1 MHAKNCLPWGTAFV
15 AAAAWLSTAASLHAG
30 ESVSTTGK
38 PLPQLVGQPAP
49 DFKLPDAAGQQHA
62 LTDLSAARLVVVA
75 FLGTE
80 CPLARLY
87 APRLEQLAA
96 EYAERG
102 VRVVGIDAN
111 VQDTPAELAE
121 FGRELGVKFPLL
133 KDEGNVVAD
142 SFGAVRVPEVF
153 LLDEQRVV
161 RYRGRIDDQFGVA
174 QQRAQASRRDLATA
188 IDELLAGKAVSQS
201 ELPAPG
207 CFIGRVTKPDAAAQ
221 VTYSK
226 HVAKILQDRCVEC
239 HRPGEIGPFSMLTY
253 ADVAGW
259 GETIREVVD
268 QGRMPP
274 WFADPKHGH
283 FSNDPRLSEEEKQQI
298 RAWVAA
304 GSPEGDPQDL
314 PPPRTYT
321 EGWNIPTPDVVL
333 KMRDEPFQIPAEGKI
348 DYQHFV
354 IDPGF
359 TEDKWSVASEARP
372 GNRAVV
378 HHILVFLHP
387 PGQPLEI
394 GRGSLLAAYAPGA
407 PPRKVTKGQAKRI
420 PAGSKIIMQVHYTSN
435 GRPQQ
440 DLSSLG
446 LKLCDAKEVRQEVE
460 SGWAV
465 NFGIAIPPGAAN
477 FKSFSMHR
485 FTDDRLLL
493 FLTPHMHMRGK
504 SFRYEAWYPNGK
516 REVLLDVPKWDFN
529 WQIDYVLAE
538 PKLMPKGTQL
548 RCFATYDNS
557 AGNLSNPDPTKW
569 VFFGE
574 QTWDEMMIGWFTA
587 VTPPPDDTAQKPAE
601 GTSGR

>member
-1 MHAKNCLPWGTAFV
+1 M
-15 AAAAWLSTAASLHAG
+15 
-30 ESVSTTGK
+30 
-38 PLPQLVGQPAP
+38 
-49 DFKLPDAAGQQHA
+49 
-62 LTDLSAARLVVVA
+62 VVA

-87 APRLEQLAA
+87 GPRLEQLAA
-96 EYAERG
+96 DYAERG
-102 VRVVGIDAN
+102 VRIVGIDSN
-111 VQDTPAELAE
+111 VQDTPAEMAE
-121 FGRELGVKFPLL
+121 FAREHGVTFPLL
-133 KDEGNVVAD
+133 KDTNNVVAD
-142 SFGAVRVPEVF
+142 RFGALRVPEVF
-153 LLDEQRVV
+153 LLDDQRVV
-161 RYRGRIDDQFGVA
+161 RYHGRIDDQFGVA

-188 IDELLAGKAVSQS
+188 IDELLAGNAVSQP
-201 ELPAPG
+201 ELSAPG
-207 CFIGRVTKPDAAAQ
+207 CFIGRVTQPDSSAT
-221 VTYSK
+221 VTYAK
-226 HVAKILQDRCVEC
+226 HIAKIFQERCVEC
-239 HRPGEIGPFSMLTY
+239 HRPGEIGPFSMVTY
-253 ADVAGW
+253 ADVVGW
-259 GETIREVVD
+259 GDTIREVVD

-283 FSNDPRLSEEEKQQI
+283 FSNDPRLSDEEKEQI
-298 RAWVAA
+298 AAWVKA
-304 GSPEGDPQDL
+304 GCPEGDPRDL
-314 PPPRTYT
+314 PPARTYS
-321 EGWNIPTPDVVL
+321 EGWNIPTPDVVF
-333 KMRDEPFQIPAEGKI
+333 KMRDEPFQVPAEGKI

-372 GNRAVV
+372 GNHAVV

-407 PPRKVTKGQAKRI
+407 PPRQVNKGQAKKI

-446 LKLCDAKEVRQEVE
+446 LKLCDAKEVKQEVE

-557 AGNLSNPDPTKW
+557 AENLSNPDPTKW

-574 QTWDEMMIGWFTA
+574 QTWDEMMIGWYTA
-587 VTPPPDDTAQKPAE
+587 VTPPPEETGNKPADA
-601 GTSGR
+601 TSGR